1 MCSFKQLV
9 QIEKEEEDGTGGLTV
24 WTEKDS
30 GAMEDPAAGGG
41 LFGDSEAR
49 AFYEELPDLLT
60 LVPLNVLGFTP
71 EQVSNSSVH
80 SI

>member
-1 MCSFKQLV
+1 MCL

-24 WTEKDS
+24 WTEKDA
-30 GAMEDPAAGGG
+30 GANDDPTANGG
-41 LFGDSEAR
+41 LFGDAETR

-71 EQVSNSSVH
+71 EQVRFPYEMYLTF
-80 SI
+80 